1 MDNHILLAKR
11 YNDIL
16 LLLELGIKKDQ
27 VKIDIEK
34 AAPIVAGYL
43 GLEEKSVKLEFSN
56 QYGYTYRITQKEEK
70 QVRKKMKEMIEID
83 TKTSGVRFRD
93 RKLDK
98 LNRDYQNLSLE
109 FEQQQ
114 KVVFEE
120 ICNVTCG
127 YAQFFSSMGHLI
139 SNIDCL
145 VGFSVR
151 RLKLFRSTNVFI
163 VCLSYLRN
171 FSPTFLG
178 GCCCC
183 SRALFETNFRGPRKS
198 LFINKVGKC

>member
-1 MDNHILLAKR
+1 M
-11 YNDIL
+11 L

-27 VKIDIEK
+27 LKIDIEK

-43 GLEEKSVKLEFSN
+43 GLEEKRVKLEFSN

-98 LNRDYQNLSLE
+98 LNREYQNLSQE
-109 FEQQQ
+109 FELQQ

-120 ICNVTCG
+120 ICNITCG
-127 YAQFFSSMGHLI
+127 YAKFFSSMGHLI

-151 RLKLFRSTNVFI
+151 RLKLFRSTNVFM
-163 VCLSYLRN
+163 VCQSYLGN
-171 FSPTFLG
+171 FSPTYF
-178 GCCCC
+178 
-183 SRALFETNFRGPRKS
+183 FRWLLLLLRCLIRDQLSWTEKIT
-198 LFINKVGKC
+198 LHQ